1 MEENRENPPVNNEVP
16 GKEGGKG
23 LLERSMEYQRAASSA
38 DSSADTQAQKP
49 VPENTAPQEARNI
62 LDDRSYEERA
72 PYSREYDDRR
82 EDRPDNRCD
91 DRYDDRRDARCDDR
105 QNDRYDDRYDRRHDD
120 RYRRRYDD
128 RYDDDYDDYDYQER
142 PRRSRK
148 RAGRRGRRSGGI
160 FVKLVIILLLL
171 IALVFGGLFVYKT
184 FFVREVTVN
193 STTLYSQIEKV
204 AELTVIKNHYETL
217 LSVSLGGGMN
227 SPDKKST
234 SLFDVYELVRI
245 KGVIRVGIKDLS
257 SLQVEVNPDGTSV
270 TIAMPHT
277 EVLDNTIL
285 EQSVQG
291 KGGGFSWIRVK
302 TQDVFD
308 GIQKEMANKVEEFK
322 EMGSLDDA
330 DEQLKS
336 VVTGIAASFGIE
348 NIEFKWVNAQTGAL
362 ED

>member
-38 DSSADTQAQKP
+38 NTNSESSAERDAGRYENP
-49 VPENTAPQEARNI
+49 PENHR
-62 LDDRSYEERA
+62 
-72 PYSREYDDRR
+72 SREYDDFQEKRGPEDYDDYSEYRRPRRYEDYPDERR
-82 EDRPDNRCD
+82 ERRPG
-91 DRYDDRRDARCDDR
+91 R
-105 QNDRYDDRYDRRHDD
+105 QAYSRNHNDRYDD
-120 RYRRRYDD
+120 
-128 RYDDDYDDYDYQER
+128 YDDYEYEYEER
-142 PRRSRK
+142 RPASRK
-148 RAGRRGRRSGGI
+148 RSGRRRRSSGLFI
-160 FVKLVIILLLL
+160 KLVIILLLL

-193 STTLYSQIEKV
+193 STTLYNQIEKV